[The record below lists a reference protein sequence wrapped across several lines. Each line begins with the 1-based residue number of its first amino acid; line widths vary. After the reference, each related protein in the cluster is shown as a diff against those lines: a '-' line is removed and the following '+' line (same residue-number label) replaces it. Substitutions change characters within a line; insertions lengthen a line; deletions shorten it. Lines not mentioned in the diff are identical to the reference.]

1 MQAAGASAPVF
12 CCRQRCA
19 FNKNARAA
27 YTVKVKYLMFTG
39 GGSAGHVTPNLAVMQ
54 ILQNRYRL
62 AYMGTQGIERTLVGA
77 FGCPYFTVECPK
89 LIRAFTPKNLALPF
103 ALREAQKK
111 ALAVMEREKP
121 DLVFSKG
128 GYASYPAVW
137 AASKLHIPVLTHESD
152 LSPGLCT
159 RIVAKRCRRVLTS
172 FPETAAR
179 FPNGVC
185 VGSPMRRE
193 LFGGDRQ
200 TARRRY
206 GFTGDAPVLLVLGGG
221 SGSRALNE
229 AVETHLPALLRRFCI
244 LQLCGKGNVTPAPK
258 GCVRLEYETD
268 MGSAYACADLVL
280 SRAGSNTLFE
290 LRALKKPA
298 LVVPLAR
305 RTRGDQAKNAAYFAR
320 KGWCDVLPERRLG
333 ELPAALLRLYGSAT
347 VRAALAA
354 DRAENG
360 TQNILG
366 EIQAAIAYRP
376 K

>member
-1 MQAAGASAPVF
+1 
-12 CCRQRCA
+12 
-19 FNKNARAA
+19 
-27 YTVKVKYLMFTG
+27 
-39 GGSAGHVTPNLAVMQ
+39 
-54 ILQNRYRL
+54 
-62 AYMGTQGIERTLVGA
+62 
-77 FGCPYFTVECPK
+77 
-89 LIRAFTPKNLALPF
+89 
-103 ALREAQKK
+103 
-111 ALAVMEREKP
+111 
-121 DLVFSKG
+121 
-128 GYASYPAVW
+128 
-137 AASKLHIPVLTHESD
+137 
-152 LSPGLCT
+152 
-159 RIVAKRCRRVLTS
+159 
-172 FPETAAR
+172 
-179 FPNGVC
+179 
-185 VGSPMRRE
+185 MRRE

-206 GFTGDAPVLLVLGGG
+206 GFTGNAPVLLVLGGG

-229 AVETHLPALLRRFCI
+229 AVEAHLPALLRRFCI

-305 RTRGDQAKNAAYFAR
+305 RTRGDQAKNAAYFAQ

-333 ELPAALLRLYGSAT
+333 ELPAALLRLYGRAT

>member
-1 MQAAGASAPVF
+1 MKLLF
-12 CCRQRCA
+12 C
-19 FNKNARAA
+19 
-27 YTVKVKYLMFTG
+27 G
-39 GGSAGHVTPNLAVMQ
+39 GGSAGHVVPNLAIMQ
-54 ILQNRYRL
+54 ELKGRHELVYVGSR
-62 AYMGTQGIERTLVGA
+62 GGIEEGLA
-77 FGCPYFTVECPK
+77 ESFGVPFYGIDCPK
-89 LIRAFTPKNLALPF
+89 LVRSFAPENLTLPLRMVRAN
-103 ALREAQKK
+103 REAR
-111 ALAVMEREKP
+111 ALLEKVQP

-206 GFTGDAPVLLVLGGG
+206 GFTGAAPVLLVLGGG

-229 AVETHLPALLRRFCI
+229 AVEAHLPALLRRFCI

-305 RTRGDQAKNAAYFAR
+305 RTRGDQAKNAAYFAK